1 MDLWG
6 DSNGPPRKK
15 MRKGTKS
22 CVECKI
28 LCFLADMLST
38 KVCRQVGGAKFVAHI
53 TQIAPIPAMNVD
65 YEALHVLIKSIHPR
79 ILGLRGALTKEI
91 SDIVS
96 GSA

>member
-28 LCFLADMLST
+28 FVFVVDMLSAE
-38 KVCRQVGGAKFVAHI
+38 VSQQVVGAKSVAHI
-53 TQIAPIPAMNVD
+53 IQIALIPAMNVD
-65 YEALHVLIKSIHPR
+65 YEALLVLIKNTTPM
-79 ILGLRGALTKEI
+79 ILGPRGALPKEI

-96 GSA
+96 GNA

>member
-6 DSNGPPRKK
+6 DSNGPPRKR

-28 LCFLADMLST
+28 SSVVADMLSA
-38 KVCRQVGGAKFVAHI
+38 KVSRQAAGAKSVAHI
-53 TQIAPIPAMNVD
+53 TQIAQIPAMNVD
-65 YEALHVLIKSIHPR
+65 YEALHVLIRSIPPR
-79 ILGLRGALTKEI
+79 ILGQREVLTKET
-91 SDIVS
+91 SDIVF